1 MNLQQIDY
9 IIAVGELRHFGQ
21 AAEKCFIT
29 QSTLSTMIGR
39 FEEEIG
45 ILIFDRKTKPVT
57 ITKEGV
63 EIIQQLK
70 VVAKELENLEEVV
83 QTLKGEISGTLKI
96 GVIPTI
102 APYLLPLFLNNF
114 IEQLPKVHFVVS
126 EMTTEQIIEKISTR
140 DIDIGI
146 ASIPLNNPTL
156 VERPLYEEPFFLYDK
171 SNDTPSGNFK
181 LADIDFD
188 RLWLLE
194 DGHCMRTQVESI
206 CGLQKRRPTRNN
218 LDYQSGTIDTL
229 LKFVNSNN
237 GMTFLPHLA
246 TLDLSEQERLHLKT
260 IQAPVPVRIIGLL
273 THRNFVKKGLLDLL
287 EEVIQKKVKPLIV
300 EQNRQQLIISPLPTR
315 KEVRGQIEK

>member
-1 MNLQQIDY
+1 MNIQQIDY
-9 IIAVGELRHFGQ
+9 IIAVGELRNFGQ
-21 AAEKCFIT
+21 AANKCFIT
-29 QSTLSTMIGR
+29 QSTLSTMIAR

-45 ILIFDRKTKPVT
+45 ITIFDRKTKPVT

-63 EIIQQLK
+63 QIIQQLK
-70 VVAKELENLEEVV
+70 VIAKELEHLQEAV

-96 GVIPTI
+96 GVIPTV
-102 APYLLPLFLNNF
+102 APYLLPLFLNEF

-126 EMTTEQIIEKISTR
+126 EMTTERMIEKMENR

-146 ASIPLNNPTL
+146 ASIPLKKPTL

-218 LDYQSGTIDTL
+218 LEYQSGTIDTL

-237 GMTFLPHLA
+237 GVTFLPHLA
-246 TLDLSEQERLHLKT
+246 TLDLSKQERLHLKV

-287 EEVIQKKVKPLIV
+287 EAAIQQNVKPLMG
-300 EQNRQQLIISPLPTR
+300 EQNISQLIISPLP
-315 KEVRGQIEK
+315 KKKGGSK

>member
-1 MNLQQIDY
+1 MNIQQIDY
-9 IIAVGELRHFGQ
+9 IIAVGELRNFGQ

-29 QSTLSTMIGR
+29 QSTLSTMVAR

-45 ILIFDRKTKPVT
+45 ITIFDRKTKPVT

-63 EIIQQLK
+63 DIIQQLK
-70 VVAKELENLEEVV
+70 IIAKELEHLQEVV
-83 QTLKGEISGTLKI
+83 QTLKGEISGTLNI
-96 GVIPTI
+96 GVIPTV
-102 APYLLPLFLNNF
+102 APYLLPLFLNTF
-114 IEQLPKVHFVVS
+114 IEQLPKVHFIVS
-126 EMTTEQIIEKISTR
+126 EMTTERMIEKIENR

-146 ASIPLNNPTL
+146 ASTPLNNPTL
-156 VERPLYEEPFFLYDK
+156 IERPLYEEPFLLYDK

-181 LADIDFD
+181 LADVDFD

-206 CGLQKRRPTRNN
+206 CGLQKRRPARNN
-218 LDYQSGTIDTL
+218 LEYQSGTIDTL

-246 TLDLSEQERLHLKT
+246 TLDLSTQEQLHLKT
-260 IQAPVPVRIIGLL
+260 IQAPVPVRVIGLL

-287 EEVIQKKVKPLIV
+287 EKAIRKNVQPLMDR
-300 EQNRQQLIISPLPTR
+300 QNTAQLIISPVSKR
-315 KEVRGQIEK
+315 N